1 MLSIS
6 GLTKIYPGGKKAV
19 DNITIHVEPG
29 DIYGFIGH
37 NGAGK
42 TTTIRC
48 VVGVLQFEEGEI
60 YVDGMSVR
68 ENPFECKKRIAY
80 ICLLYTSPSPRD

>member
-60 YVDGMSVR
+60 YVDGMSV
-68 ENPFECKKRIAY
+68 
-80 ICLLYTSPSPRD
+80 S